1 MKKRIFSI
9 LLSVCMVLTMIP
21 MAGGQVFAADEH
33 KHCICGASHQA
44 VGNHTNA
51 DEQTFTEW
59 TATDSL
65 PSDAGY
71 YYLSDDVTITTQWEP
86 TDGTVLCLNGHTIKT
101 KATTDFDK
109 YAISNSKVFT
119 LTDCS
124 QNGTG
129 KIENALD
136 SSKTASGII
145 TTGNF
150 YMYGGTITK
159 YTGTA
164 VYVNGFLNAFNMYGG
179 SITGNTGVSGSD
191 SGAGVHV

>member
-44 VGNHTNA
+44 VGNHTDA

-71 YYLSDDVTITTQWEP
+71 YYLSDDVTITTRWEP
-86 TDGTVLCLNGHTIKT
+86 ADGTVLCLNGHTIST
-101 KATTDFDK
+101 KASTDLSN
-109 YAISNSKVFT
+109 YAISVSKAFT

-124 QNGTG
+124 QHGT
-129 KIENALD
+129 
-136 SSKTASGII
+136 
-145 TTGNF
+145 
-150 YMYGGTITK
+150 
-159 YTGTA
+159 
-164 VYVNGFLNAFNMYGG
+164 
-179 SITGNTGVSGSD
+179 
-191 SGAGVHV
+191 